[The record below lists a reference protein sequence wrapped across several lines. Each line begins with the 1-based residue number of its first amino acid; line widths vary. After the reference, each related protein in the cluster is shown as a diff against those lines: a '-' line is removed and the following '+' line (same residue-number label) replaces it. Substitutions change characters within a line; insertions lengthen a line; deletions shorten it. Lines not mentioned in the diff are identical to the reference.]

1 MLTTT
6 VETILTVTDGTLCQ
20 GSADVVGNDVAVDS
34 RIVTPG
40 CIFVALPG
48 KRTDGH
54 DFLAEAIAA
63 GARVLIVCRNT
74 DDPAV
79 TAALALALPRNVAVI
94 RVADCIRALQDLATY
109 HRSRLTCA
117 VVGVTGSTGKTT
129 TKDFLDAVLRS
140 TLRVVST
147 QENQNNELGVPL
159 TVLRASADTD
169 VLVVEMGMRGLGQI
183 EELCAIARPTVA
195 LVTNVGVTH
204 IEVLGSQEAVASA
217 KGELVRA
224 LGPDG
229 AAFLNGDDAYSA
241 AIAES
246 SLAPVTYYGL
256 LDTCYVCAANIEVD
270 GESRPTFDL
279 KSPAGCAHVTLPI
292 PGRHNVYNA
301 LAAAAVGL
309 YLGVPLDRVAGA
321 LHTVEVTAMR
331 MELFTSADGVTV
343 INDAYNANPVSMQA
357 AVITLAETDSA
368 TRRVAVLGDMAE
380 LGSLTELAHFR
391 IGELVARLPIDILVT
406 VGPRAVHIAHGARAE
421 GMPEDRIHACS
432 SAEEASR
439 ILRTT
444 LRHND
449 AVLVKASR
457 VMGLESVVE
466 EIVSPA

>member
-6 VETILTVTDGTLCQ
+6 VETILTVTDGTLYH
-20 GSADVVGNDVAVDS
+20 GSADTVGNGVAVDS
-34 RIVTPG
+34 REATRG
-40 CIFVALPG
+40 CVFVALRG
-48 KRTDGH
+48 DRVDGH
-54 DFLAEAIAA
+54 DYLQAAIDG
-63 GARVLIVCRNT
+63 GARVLIVSRDA

-79 TAALALALPRNVAVI
+79 AAAVATPLRNVAVV
-94 RVADCIRALQDLATY
+94 RVADGMAAVQALAAY

-147 QENQNNELGVPL
+147 QANQNNELGVPL
-159 TVLRASADTD
+159 TILRAGADTD

-183 EELCAIARPTVA
+183 AELCAIARPTVG

-204 IEVLGSQEAVASA
+204 IEILGSQDAVASA
-217 KGELVRA
+217 KGELVRSLDA
-224 LGPDG
+224 DG

-241 AIAES
+241 AIAEGS
-246 SLAPVTYYGL
+246 IAPVTYYGL
-256 LDTCYVCAANIEVD
+256 LDTCSVCARNVEVD
-270 GESRPTFDL
+270 AESRPSFDL
-279 KSPAGCAHVTLPI
+279 KSGGGTVPVRLPL

-309 YLGVPLDRVAGA
+309 HLGVPLERIAGA
-321 LHTVEVTAMR
+321 LESAEVSAMR
-331 MELFTSADGVTV
+331 MQLFTSADGVVV

-357 AVITLAETDSA
+357 AVVTLAEMDSA
-368 TRRVAVLGDMAE
+368 GRRVAVLGDMAE

-391 IGELVARLPIDILVT
+391 IGETVARLPIDVLVV
-406 VGPRAVHIAHGARAE
+406 VGERASHIAHGARAE
-421 GMPEDRIHACS
+421 GMGADRIHECAT
-432 SAEEASR
+432 AAQASEV
-439 ILRTT
+439 LRTL

-457 VMGLESVVE
+457 VMGLETVVE